1 MTSFYRLGQ
10 KSWKKFRWFFW
21 KISRHQ
27 KDISKLTDLYH
38 CYCLL
43 RYFLKKFLRQTKP
56 PLFLAFFSGFG
67 MCINCTTLVSK
78 CMLRHNSISHF
89 KKDEINPTANII
101 EENCLPSAKYKSHIF
116 CFGKYLRYIFDF
128 EFGQFSV
135 VLQRL

>member
-1 MTSFYRLGQ
+1 MILCWLSHTFFLFDLLGRLLL
-10 KSWKKFRWFFW
+10 KARAEILTKISLFFW
-21 KISRHQ
+21 SIWRHQ

-56 PLFLAFFSGFG
+56 PFFLAFFSGFG

-101 EENCLPSAKYKSHIF
+101 EENCLPSAKYKSYF
-116 CFGKYLRYIFDF
+116 LA
-128 EFGQFSV
+128 
-135 VLQRL
+135 L